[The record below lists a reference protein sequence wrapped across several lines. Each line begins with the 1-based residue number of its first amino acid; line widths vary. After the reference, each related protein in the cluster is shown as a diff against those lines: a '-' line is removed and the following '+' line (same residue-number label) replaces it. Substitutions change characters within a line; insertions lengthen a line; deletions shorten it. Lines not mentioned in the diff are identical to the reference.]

1 MGQPEAADAFWARR
15 SRPIWPDSDDAVG
28 QPTRIN
34 TRKAQKSLNSIP
46 LSHLVSFG
54 KYTPKVTHRR
64 AVVCQWK
71 TLQNER
77 VWTPKNSVW
86 EFEKGVARSLV
97 TNKSA
102 P

>member
-1 MGQPEAADAFWARR
+1 MGQPEAADASSARR

-64 AVVCQWK
+64 AVVCQCNQIVNSGRLLSPFPK
-71 TLQNER
+71 CKIILFTLTLP
-77 VWTPKNSVW
+77 V
-86 EFEKGVARSLV
+86 F
-97 TNKSA
+97 
-102 P
+102 